1 MFGEAVN
8 IDTGMRNR
16 LAFTKEPYLHTLRKP
31 LVQAKD
37 LGEAETGADIKADGF
52 GNERVGHYGM

>member
-1 MFGEAVN
+1 
-8 IDTGMRNR
+8 MRNR

-31 LVQAKD
+31 LVEAKD